1 MSLVDV
7 LAFAMWPLAAI
18 GIWLSRSAFA
28 FDANGVR
35 RPLIAAAALALILVP
50 FLVLA
55 IVFPFHSA
63 TVVALQYSILAA
75 AGAGLLVMG
84 WRSTMSR
91 FRSMAVVVAGFLL
104 LGGGLWFLLGDF
116 LVRRTRVEGVVTDMR
131 YGPRSPTCAYCS
143 SDYFIY
149 VGGRRYRATATIFQA
164 IETGQRIRA
173 RAGRA
178 SRRIMTVTT
187 GRASASGQ

>member
-1 MSLVDV
+1 MSPVDV

-28 FDANGVR
+28 FGAKDVR
-35 RPLIAAAALALILVP
+35 RPLIAAAALALILGP
-50 FLVLA
+50 FLILE
-55 IVFPFHSA
+55 IFFPHHSA
-63 TVVALQYSILAA
+63 TVVALQYGILAA

-84 WRSTMSR
+84 WRVTMSR
-91 FRSMAVVVAGFLL
+91 FRSMAVVVTGFLL
-104 LGGGLWFLLGDF
+104 LGGGLWFLVADF
-116 LVRRTRVEGVVTDMR
+116 LVRRARVEGVVTDMR
-131 YGPRSPTCAYCS
+131 FGPRSPTCRFCR
-143 SDYFIY
+143 SDYFVY
-149 VGGRRYRATATIFQA
+149 VGGRRYRATAAIFQA

-187 GRASASGQ
+187 GRNAASGQ

>member
-1 MSLVDV
+1 MSLVDA

-28 FDANGVR
+28 LDNKGAR
-35 RPLIAAAALALILVP
+35 RSLTAAAALALILGP
-50 FLVLA
+50 FLVLE
-55 IVFPFHSA
+55 IFFPHHSA
-63 TVVALQYSILAA
+63 TVVALQYSILTA

-84 WRSTMSR
+84 WRVTMNR
-91 FRSMAVVVAGFLL
+91 FRSMAVVVTGFLL
-104 LGGGLWFLLGDF
+104 LGGGLWFLVADF
-116 LVRRTRVEGVVTDMR
+116 LVRRARVEGVVTDMR
-131 YGPRSPTCAYCS
+131 FGPRSATCTYCR

-149 VGGRRYRATATIFQA
+149 VGGRRYRATATIFKA

-178 SRRIMTVTT
+178 SRRIMAVTA
-187 GRASASGQ
+187 GRNAAPGQ